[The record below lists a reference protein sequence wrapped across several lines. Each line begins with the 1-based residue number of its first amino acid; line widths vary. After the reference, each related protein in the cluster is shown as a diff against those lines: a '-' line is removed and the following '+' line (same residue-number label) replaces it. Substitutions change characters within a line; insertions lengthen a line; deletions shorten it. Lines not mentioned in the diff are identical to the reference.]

1 MVEVKLFFSYM
12 EVNETIYAS
21 MASNP
26 VRCEL
31 NETCHRGCTDD
42 ERLFTATLEDE
53 MGDGW
58 NAGAINLLYYFY
70 LDRGEVNQNMTMPN
84 EDDRDDATLA
94 DARSASYSN
103 TLPGGVSRTIPL
115 CLADGEYQ
123 FSTGSPNA
131 SIGSDA
137 FGGEGS
143 WPESSWTFCA
153 QTGALFDS
161 AIFHVQDGVCAVMNP
176 EPTVTPVE
184 GIEASPSPTTPYE
197 VGASPAPT
205 TLYEVEASL
214 APTTLHKVEASPAPT
229 TLHEVGA
236 SQAPTTLHEVGASPA
251 PTKILHD
258 DDYASLPPFANHGDE
273 STIGTPAGD
282 GTDSGNGGLE
292 TWQMLAI
299 SCGAVVLV
307 GITAVVGKVGQ
318 INGWFGRPEL
328 EPLVVSM
335 SGGGELIPDPNFDEF
350 TP

>member
-1 MVEVKLFFSYM
+1 
-12 EVNETIYAS
+12 
-21 MASNP
+21 
-26 VRCEL
+26 
-31 NETCHRGCTDD
+31 
-42 ERLFTATLEDE
+42 

-236 SQAPTTLHEVGASPA
+236 SQAPTTLHEVGASQAPTTHHEVGASQAPTTLREVGASQAPTTLHEVGASQAPTTLHEVGASPA